1 MFRWSQ
7 VARTK
12 VDTFV
17 EFPLNGLDMSQYLLR
32 NLSSTRSVAVSMMMC
47 RYFFEDKYFLFQCG
61 LHFVQVLKREQ
72 LPV

>member
-32 NLSSTRSVAVSMMMC
+32 NLSSTRSVAVMC
-47 RYFFEDKYFLFQCG
+47 RYFLEDEIFWIPD
-61 LHFVQVLKREQ
+61 E
-72 LPV
+72 

>member
-32 NLSSTRSVAVSMMMC
+32 NLSSTRSVAVSIMMC
-47 RYFFEDKYFLFQCG
+47 RYFLVDKYVFF
-61 LHFVQVLKREQ
+61 
-72 LPV
+72 

>member
-32 NLSSTRSVAVSMMMC
+32 NLSSTRSVAVSMI
-47 RYFFEDKYFLFQCG
+47 RYFLVDKYF
-61 LHFVQVLKREQ
+61 
-72 LPV
+72 